1 MRIGILGGT
10 FNPIHIGHLILAE
23 EAHFKL
29 KLDKLVFVPA
39 FVPPHKSSS
48 EVINAKDRLEMVRLA
63 IEDNPAFEI
72 STFEI
77 DSKKKSYSI
86 DTLKEFRARF
96 GEDAEL
102 CFITGSDSLKDLFS
116 WKNINDIFKISKFI
130 VANRPG
136 YPMKEVPKEVDTV
149 VITPIEV
156 SSEDI
161 RKRLTESR
169 SIRYLVPE
177 KVRKYILDRK
187 LYLTRSDL

>member
-29 KLDKLVFVPA
+29 KLDKLIFVPA
-39 FVPPHKSSS
+39 FIPPHKSAQD
-48 EVINAKDRLEMVRLA
+48 VISARDRLAMVKLA
-63 IEDNPAFEI
+63 IEDNPSFDV
-72 STFEI
+72 STYEI

-86 DTLKEFRARF
+86 DTLREFRSVYGDEAQ
-96 GEDAEL
+96 L

-136 YPMKEVPKEVDTV
+136 YPIKEIPKEADTV

-161 RKRLTESR
+161 RKRLKEGR

-177 KVRKYILDRK
+177 KVRKYILDNN
-187 LYLTRSDL
+187 LYR

>member
-23 EAHFKL
+23 EAMSKL
-29 KLDKLVFVPA
+29 KLDKVIFVPA
-39 FVPPHKSSS
+39 FIPPHKDVDSNVRP
-48 EVINAKDRLEMVRLA
+48 EDRLKMAELA
-63 IEDNPAFEI
+63 IEDNQAFSV

-77 DSKKKSYSI
+77 DSKKKSYSV
-86 DTLKEFRARF
+86 DTLKAFRKTY
-96 GEDAEL
+96 GDSAEL
-102 CFITGSDSLKDLFS
+102 FFITGSDLLKDLFS
-116 WKNINDIFKISKFI
+116 WKDVNDIFKMSKFI

-136 YPMKEVPKEVDTV
+136 YPVKNMPKEAEKV

-161 RKRLTESR
+161 RRRIRESR

-177 KVRKYILDRK
+177 KVRSYIIDLN
-187 LYLTRSDL
+187 LYK

>member
-23 EAHFKL
+23 EAYFKL
-29 KLDKLVFVPA
+29 KLNKLIFVPA
-39 FVPPHKSSS
+39 FVPPHKSTSDLIS
-48 EVINAKDRLEMVRLA
+48 AKDRLDMVRLA

-72 STFEI
+72 STYEV

-86 DTLKEFRARF
+86 DTLKEFRSLYGDEAQ
-96 GEDAEL
+96 L

-136 YPMKEVPKEVDTV
+136 YPIKDIPKEADTV

-161 RKRLTESR
+161 RKRLKEGR

-177 KVRKYILDRK
+177 KVREYILKRG
-187 LYLTRSDL
+187 LYSLVP

>member
-23 EAHFKL
+23 EAYFKL
-29 KLDKLVFVPA
+29 KLDKLIFVPA
-39 FVPPHKSSS
+39 FIPPHKDVLGLIS
-48 EVINAKDRLEMVRLA
+48 AKDRLEMVRLA
-63 IEDNPAFEI
+63 IEDNTAFEI

-86 DTLKEFRARF
+86 DTLKEFRALY
-96 GEDAEL
+96 GEDAQL

-136 YPMKEVPKEVDTV
+136 FPLKDIPKEADTV

-161 RKRLTESR
+161 RKRLKEQR
-169 SIRYLVPE
+169 SIRYLVPD
-177 KVRKYILDRK
+177 KVRKYIMDHR
-187 LYLTRSDL
+187 LYQ